1 MNEGHCERQQLF
13 ALAERLLAAP
23 EARKVAAHVA
33 ACAGCR
39 AIIESYHKVDSALDA
54 WKPLEPSPW
63 FDARM
68 RAALRT
74 AEPAR
79 RPRTLFGLE
88 WSRVLSPALAAM
100 LVVVAGT
107 VILRDR
113 LRPGSRAG
121 EKVAAV
127 QVPHGNPAAPA
138 QAQGDPRTQ
147 SARQEL
153 KMYENL
159 GVLED
164 YDMLANIE
172 GISEPT
178 QVDAGAANVAD

>member
-1 MNEGHCERQQLF
+1 MKEEHCERHQLF
-13 ALAERLLAAP
+13 ALAERLLAGR
-23 EARKVAAHVA
+23 EEREVAAHVTE
-33 ACAGCR
+33 CAGCR
-39 AIIESYHKVDSALDA
+39 AIVESYRNVDSALDA

-63 FDARM
+63 FDARV
-68 RAALRT
+68 RAAVRA
-74 AEPAR
+74 AEPAN

-113 LRPGSRAG
+113 LRPGSHPG
-121 EKVAAV
+121 EKLAAV
-127 QVPHGNPAAPA
+127 QVIHGNPAAPA
-138 QAQGDPRTQ
+138 QTQRAQ
-147 SARQEL
+147 SAQQEL

-164 YDMLANIE
+164 YDLLANIE
-172 GISEPT
+172 GIPEPA
-178 QVDAGAANVAD
+178 QRDAGATNVAD